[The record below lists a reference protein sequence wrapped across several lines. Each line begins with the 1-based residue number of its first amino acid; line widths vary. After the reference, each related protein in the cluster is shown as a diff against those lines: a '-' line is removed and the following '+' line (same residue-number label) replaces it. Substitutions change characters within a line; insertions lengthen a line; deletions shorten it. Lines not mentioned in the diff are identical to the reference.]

1 MTRVTGDWLTNDS
14 TQRVMA
20 MLEDAGFLAYA
31 VGGCVRNALLG
42 EAVADVDI
50 ATNAHPE
57 TVTDLAEAAHLKAVP
72 TGIEHGT
79 VTIVCDGEGYEIT
92 TFRADIETDGRRAV
106 VRFATDVAE
115 DALRRD
121 FTMNALYADRRGTLI
136 DPLNGLPDLKARRF
150 RFIQDPDTRIREDY
164 LRILRFFRF
173 SAWYADPTQGMDPDA
188 LAAIAANLDGLGQLS
203 AERVGAE
210 TLKLLSAPDPLFAV
224 SVMNQTGVLARILP
238 GATVT
243 GLGPLIAYETTQ
255 TLPPDP
261 LRRMA
266 VMGFFDGSALRLSK
280 AEQRHLAL
288 YQSLI
293 GAPDTLSDI
302 AYRHGAETARD
313 LAALRAASCET
324 APDPD
329 ALARIDH
336 AAQARFPVTARDL
349 MPDIQGPDLGQTLR
363 DLEAQWIASDFA
375 LDRNALLARVKKA

>member
-1 MTRVTGDWLTNDS
+1 MTSVTGDWLTRDA

-20 MLEDAGFLAYA
+20 MLEEAGFVAYA

-42 EAVADVDI
+42 EPVADVDI
-50 ATNAHPE
+50 STDARPE
-57 TVTDLAEAAHLKAVP
+57 TVIALAEAARLKAVP
-72 TGIEHGT
+72 TGIDHGT
-79 VTIVCDGEGYEIT
+79 ITVVCDGQGYEIT

-136 DPLNGLPDLKARRF
+136 DPLGGLPDLLARRF
-150 RFIQDPDTRIREDY
+150 RFIEDPATRIREDY

-173 SAWYADPTQGMDPDA
+173 SAWYADPAQGMDPEA

-224 SVMNQTGVLARILP
+224 SVMHQTGVLAHVLP
-238 GATVT
+238 GAVVT
-243 GLGPLIAYETTQ
+243 ALGPLIVQETALG
-255 TLPPDP
+255 LPADP

-266 VMGFFDGSALRLSK
+266 VMGFFDSGALRLSK
-280 AEQRHLAL
+280 AQQKHLAL
-288 YQSLI
+288 YQNLI
-293 GAPDTLSDI
+293 GASDTLSDI

-313 LAALRAASCET
+313 LAALRAASFET

-363 DLEAQWIASDFA
+363 DLEAQWIASDFT
-375 LDRNALLARVKKA
+375 LDRNRLLARVKKA